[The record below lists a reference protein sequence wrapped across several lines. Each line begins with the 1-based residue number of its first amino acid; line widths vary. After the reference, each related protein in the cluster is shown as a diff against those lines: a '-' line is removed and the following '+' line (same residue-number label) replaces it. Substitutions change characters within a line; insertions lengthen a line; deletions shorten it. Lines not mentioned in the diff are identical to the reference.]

1 MVLKTKDINALMD
14 TVREAGYRRLRV
26 QSKDFLFEIDPST
39 TEELSSADTS
49 QDRGPEIRQKTK
61 AEERD
66 GFVSVVAP
74 MSGTFYRAPAPDGAP
89 FVEVGSKIKDA
100 DVVCIV
106 EVMKLFSSIRADC
119 DGEIVEICSKNAADV
134 EAGEV
139 LFWIKPSQAA
149 D

>member
-74 MSGTFYRAPAPDGAP
+74 MSGTFYRAPAPNAAP
-89 FVEVGSKIKDA
+89 FVEVGSKIKAA

-119 DGEIVEICSKNAADV
+119 DGEIVETCSKNAADV